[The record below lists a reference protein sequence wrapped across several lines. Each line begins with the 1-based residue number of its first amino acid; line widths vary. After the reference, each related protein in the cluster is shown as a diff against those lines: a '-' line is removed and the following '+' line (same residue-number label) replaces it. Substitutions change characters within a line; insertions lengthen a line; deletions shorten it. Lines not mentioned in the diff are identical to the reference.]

1 MSKIDFR
8 AKYGSA
14 GSKEVY
20 FARLQRALGKPSLV
34 DLIKASFGGDRSAAG
49 RYAANMRWQG
59 QGGGKGSKAKDIR
72 EELKTYFGTTV
83 AEYQKSQGYE
93 DARQKLIDNQSKN
106 TENGDFQLELIA
118 DKQGFS
124 GKPKIVT
131 AQEMDELKKQG
142 WTIAYRG
149 VEDFDDDGIDVK
161 GEDLA
166 EQFRTGAYF
175 AGHGTS
181 GNGIYFAKDEM
192 VANTYAGN
200 TTKKTLGG
208 ITYNAESDI
217 KRGAVIKVAIPPN
230 VLMSEAD
237 FKDALSKHRD
247 SFRISVRGTHHD
259 YEWYGDDDIGR
270 NLAAKGVRGVEL
282 SLSLGLGNTATGS
295 KAVIIWDRSML
306 AVEESKKTK

>member
-1 MSKIDFR
+1 MDLGSESVLFDFSP
-8 AKYGSA
+8 AEIGA
-14 GSKEVY
+14 QV
-20 FARLQRALGKPSLV
+20 AVDDLV
-34 DLIKASFGGDRSAAG
+34 LLLKASFGGNRSEAG
-49 RYAANMRWQG
+49 RYAANIRWQG
-59 QGGGKGSKAKDIR
+59 RIEAKGSKAKDIR

-83 AEYQKSQGYE
+83 AEYLKSQGYE
-93 DARQKLIDNQSKN
+93 DVRQKLIDNQSKN

-149 VEDFDDDGIDVK
+149 VQDFDDDGIDVK

-192 VANTYAGN
+192 VAETYAGN
-200 TTKKTLGG
+200 TTTKTLGA
-208 ITYNAESDI
+208 ITYSVKSNI
-217 KRGAVIKVAIPPN
+217 VRGTVIKVAIPPN

-237 FKDALSKHRD
+237 FRDALVKHRD
-247 SFRISVRGTHHD
+247 SMRGTYYD
-259 YEWYGDDDIGR
+259 GEWYGDDDMGR
-270 NLAAKGVRGVEL
+270 NLAAKGVRGVEIKL
-282 SLSLGLGNTATGS
+282 ALGMGNSGTGS
-295 KAVIIWDRSML
+295 EAVVIYDRSML
-306 AVEESKKTK
+306 AVEESEKTK

>member
-20 FARLQRALGKPSLV
+20 FARLNRALGKPTLV

-83 AEYQKSQGYE
+83 AEYLKSKGYQDVQQKRIRKESF
-93 DARQKLIDNQSKN
+93 N
-106 TENGDFQLELIA
+106 TGIGDLQLDMVA

-124 GKPKIVT
+124 GLPKVVSSE
-131 AQEMDELKKQG
+131 EMAELEKDG

-149 VEDFDDDGIDVK
+149 I
-161 GEDLA
+161 EDLVDEREQPLRA
-166 EQFRTGAYF
+166 EELIEQFRTGDYF
-175 AGHGTS
+175 AGHGSS
-181 GNGIYFAKDEM
+181 GNGIYFARDRDT
-192 VANTYAGN
+192 ANNYKGHN
-200 TTKKTLGG
+200 
-208 ITYNAESDI
+208 
-217 KRGAVIKVAIPPN
+217 GAIMKVAIPPN

-247 SFRISVRGTHHD
+247 LMKGTYYD
-259 YEWYGDDDIGR
+259 GDWYGDDDIGR
-270 NLAAKGVRGVEL
+270 KLAAKGVRGVEV
-282 SLSLGLGNTATGS
+282 SLSLGLGKWQTGT
-295 KAVIIWDRSML
+295 KAVIIYDRSML
-306 AVEESKKTK
+306 AVEESKKTE